1 MDKKQIVVFGGC
13 FNPPLNSHFSLAEQ
27 LASEHKQIEKIVFVP
42 VNEKYNKDNLIKNE
56 HRYNMLKLVCDKNEK
71 FDVSKIEMDSI
82 RPLYTIETLEIFKE
96 MYPKHEIAFT
106 IGSDNLKELH
116 TWKESDKLMKD
127 FKIYVLKRDKDN
139 IENIINGNNK
149 LKENK
154 DTFIETRNNI
164 TTSLSSSYIRERI
177 KNNKSIRYL
186 LPEEIINYIEKN
198 KLYY

>member
-1 MDKKQIVVFGGC
+1 MSKKQIVVFGGC

-27 LASEHKQIEKIVFVP
+27 IVNEYQQIEKIIFVP

-116 TWKESDKLMKD
+116 TWKESDKLVKE
-127 FKIYVLKRDKDN
+127 FKIYVLRRDEDN
-139 IENIINGNNK
+139 IDSIINKNDL

-154 DTFIETRNNI
+154 EVFIKTKNNI
-164 TTSLSSSYIRERI
+164 ITNLSSSYIRERI